1 MKRQRKAW
9 GGRFAES
16 TNRLVEEFTASI
28 GFDRRLFR
36 YDIEGSIAHCRMLA
50 RQRIISRADEKA
62 ILAGLKSILA
72 DMEAGRFRYAEEC
85 EDIHMAIEQ
94 ALITRAGHA
103 GGKLHTGRSRNDQV
117 SLDVRM
123 YLRDETREI
132 LGCIAGLQ
140 SVIMGLA
147 EGHIDVI
154 APGYTHLQKAQP
166 VSLAH
171 YLLAWWEMLARDAAR
186 LQECLTRINV
196 MPLGAAALAGTGLP
210 IDRAYTAKLLGFPA
224 IAKNSMDAVSDR
236 DFIVEFISEAA
247 ILMMHLSRLCEDIVI
262 WASGEFGFI
271 EIADAFT
278 TGSSIMPQ
286 KKNPDVAEL
295 VRGKTGRVYGNLM
308 ALLTIMKGLP
318 MTYNRDLQEDKEP
331 LFDTVD
337 TVKACLA
344 VLSGMLTHTTFRAD
358 VLARAAEAGFT
369 TATDMAEFLA
379 GKGVPFR
386 DAHRIVGAIVGYCV
400 REKKDLKSLS
410 LGEIRR
416 FYRDAGEDIYA
427 CMDARRSVD
436 MKVSAGGTSRRNV
449 AARMR
454 VIARQKK

>member
-1 MKRQRKAW
+1 MKRQKKAW

-16 TNRLVEEFTASI
+16 TNRHVEEFTASI

-36 YDIEGSIAHCRMLA
+36 YDIEGSMAHCRMLA
-50 RQRIISRADEKA
+50 QQRIISRTDEKA
-62 ILAGLKSILA
+62 ILAGLRSILA
-72 DMEAGRFRYAEEC
+72 DMESGRFRYSEEC

-94 ALITRAGHA
+94 ALIARAGHA

-117 SLDVRM
+117 SLDMRM

-140 SVIMGLA
+140 SVIVGLA
-147 EGHIDVI
+147 ERHIDVI

-186 LQECLTRINV
+186 LQECLARINV
-196 MPLGAAALAGTGLP
+196 MPLGSAALAGTGIP
-210 IDRAYTAKLLGFPA
+210 IDRTCTAKLLGFPA

-236 DFIVEFISEAA
+236 DFIVEFISDAA
-247 ILMMHLSRLCEDIVI
+247 ILMMHLSRLSEDIVI

-295 VRGKTGRVYGNLM
+295 VRGKTGRVYGNLV

-337 TVKACLA
+337 TIKACLT
-344 VLSGMLTHTTFRAD
+344 VLTEMLGHTTFRAD
-358 VLARAAEAGFT
+358 VLARAAGTGFT
-369 TATDMAEFLA
+369 TATDMAEHLA
-379 GKGVPFR
+379 CKGVPFR
-386 DAHRIVGAIVGYCV
+386 EAHRIVGAIVGYCV
-400 REKKDLKSLS
+400 KEKKDLKSLS
-410 LGEIRR
+410 LPEIRR

-427 CMDARRSVD
+427 CMDAGRSVD
-436 MKVSAGGTSRRNV
+436 MKVCAGGTSRRNV
-449 AARMR
+449 AARIR
-454 VIARQKK
+454 EIARKKK